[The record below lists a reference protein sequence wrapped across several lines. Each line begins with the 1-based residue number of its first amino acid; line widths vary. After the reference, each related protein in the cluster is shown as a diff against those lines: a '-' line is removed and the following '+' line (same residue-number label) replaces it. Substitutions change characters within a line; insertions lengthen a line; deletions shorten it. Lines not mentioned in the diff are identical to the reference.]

1 MTEDNEFTDFQ
12 IVWCAIMF
20 IALATIYMDVF
31 KWRPDPPEICTRTYH
46 LSKGG

>member
-1 MTEDNEFTDFQ
+1 MAEDNELTDFQ

-31 KWRPDPPEICTRTYH
+31 KWRPDQPEICHRATYH
-46 LSKGG
+46 SN

>member
-31 KWRPDPPEICTRTYH
+31 KWRPDQPEICHRATYH
-46 LSKGG
+46 SN